1 MTEPADL
8 AEPADDTFDRDVLI
22 ISPMFGA
29 DRHDFTPALSLRPRV
44 RVIRSFAQPLG
55 LVPGSFPYKIFGQPI
70 STNTEVEEKSA
81 EDAVAQ
87 GRCGG
92 GDDHDGSRGVFCH
105 TRWRS
110 KYNTGAQICQVGF
123 LALLALAASAD
134 TAEEMTE
141 EQIADAREQA
151 LAALE
156 KPLEKMKIKVD
167 HAYYLLADHAALHMW
182 RLSYS

>member
-55 LVPGSFPYKIFGQPI
+55 LVPGSFPYKYLVNRFPR
-70 STNTEVEEKSA
+70 TPNFNHFA
-81 EDAVAQ
+81 ADAVAQ